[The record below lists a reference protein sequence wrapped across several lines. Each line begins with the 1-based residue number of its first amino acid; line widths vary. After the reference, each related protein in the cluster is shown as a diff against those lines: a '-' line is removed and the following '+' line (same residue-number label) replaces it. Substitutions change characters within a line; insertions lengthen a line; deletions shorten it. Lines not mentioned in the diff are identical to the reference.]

1 MRVRALSVCVCVGTI
16 TSVDHVHDPFPLF
29 WKGFSF
35 GSSSLEFVLVDVLH
49 TVCLL
54 PSVHCTVFVRLR
66 EARER
71 PRSVAWQHDAS
82 AMISLNPPES
92 FAHIFGSSGAA
103 RSDRT
108 GAERLRRY

>member
-1 MRVRALSVCVCVGTI
+1 MPRYSKFNGVKKSAVVLT
-16 TSVDHVHDPFPLF
+16 
-29 WKGFSF
+29 
-35 GSSSLEFVLVDVLH
+35 FVLE
-49 TVCLL
+49 
-54 PSVHCTVFVRLR
+54 SFVRLR

-92 FAHIFGSSGAA
+92 FSHIFGSSGAA

>member
-1 MRVRALSVCVCVGTI
+1 MFISLRTQDS
-16 TSVDHVHDPFPLF
+16 
-29 WKGFSF
+29 GFK
-35 GSSSLEFVLVDVLH
+35 LR
-49 TVCLL
+49 
-54 PSVHCTVFVRLR
+54 FVRLR

-92 FAHIFGSSGAA
+92 FSHIFGSSGAA